1 MQAACAYARLLARVH
16 KQLARSHKMR
26 SALSSRR
33 FGRLHLKSRRTRQM
47 EEDRKRLETFL
58 LDADN
63 CELIATLLAVIRMAE
78 EMREMTAGLKKVI
91 AAQRD
96 CRSTS
101 A

>member
-1 MQAACAYARLLARVH
+1 
-16 KQLARSHKMR
+16 
-26 SALSSRR
+26 
-33 FGRLHLKSRRTRQM
+33 M

-63 CELIATLLAVIRMAE
+63 CELIATLLAVVRMAE

>member
-1 MQAACAYARLLARVH
+1 
-16 KQLARSHKMR
+16 MR

-33 FGRLHLKSRRTRQM
+33 FGRLHLQNIRTRQM
-47 EEDRKRLETFL
+47 DEDRKRIEKLL

-63 CELIATLLAVIRMAE
+63 RELIATLLAVVRMAE
-78 EMREMTAGLKKVI
+78 EMREMTAGLKEVI

-96 CRSTS
+96 CRSMR

>member
-1 MQAACAYARLLARVH
+1 
-16 KQLARSHKMR
+16 MR

-33 FGRLHLKSRRTRQM
+33 FGRLHLQNSRTRQM
-47 EEDRKRLETFL
+47 DEDRKRIEKLL

-63 CELIATLLAVIRMAE
+63 RELIATLLAVVRMAE
-78 EMREMTAGLKKVI
+78 EMREMTAGLKEVI

-96 CRSTS
+96 SRSTR

>member
-1 MQAACAYARLLARVH
+1 
-16 KQLARSHKMR
+16 MR

-33 FGRLHLKSRRTRQM
+33 FGRLYLQNSRTRQM
-47 EEDRKRLETFL
+47 DEDRKRIEKLL

-63 CELIATLLAVIRMAE
+63 RELIATLLAVVRMAE
-78 EMREMTAGLKKVI
+78 EMREMTAGLKEVI

-96 CRSTS
+96 CRSTR